1 MKKTIHIILACAALA
16 ATGLAQSVNESDWG
30 KTKDGTPVKL
40 FTLKNDKGMAV
51 EITNYGGRIVKIVV
65 PDRDGKPGDV
75 VLGFDSLAGYEGP
88 DHSYFGAIIG
98 RYGNRIADGEFSIDG
113 KTYNLPKND
122 GGVNHI
128 HGGPSGFDGRVW
140 DAEASASPKGAVL
153 KLNLVSPDGDQ
164 GYPGTLKVAVTYTL
178 DNSNTLTV
186 NYKATADKPTVC
198 NLTNHSYF
206 NLAGEGRGSVANHE
220 VTINADKFTPVS
232 KKYLIPTGGL
242 KDVEG
247 TPFDFRKPRQVG
259 SRIEADDAQLQGASG
274 YDHNW
279 ALNKD
284 PKNPKAMTFAA
295 RVYEPVSGRE
305 MTVYTT
311 EPGVQFYAG
320 NFLKGVKG
328 KGGKQYFFRYGMCF
342 ETQHYPDS
350 PNNEDFP
357 STILR
362 PGETYDTTT
371 AFRFGAY

>member
-1 MKKTIHIILACAALA
+1 MRKIYTYLSLLILLLA
-16 ATGLAQSVNESDWG
+16 ASCQQEDLATTPALQPGEYRFSVAIPEPIVASRALGDQPQDVANMPMHVLVFDENGFYIATQKATVESFN
-30 KTKDGTPVKL
+30 GT
-40 FTLKNDKGMAV
+40 
-51 EITNYGGRIVKIVV
+51 
-65 PDRDGKPGDV
+65 
-75 VLGFDSLAGYEGP
+75 EG
-88 DHSYFGAIIG
+88 
-98 RYGNRIADGEFSIDG
+98 
-113 KTYNLPKND
+113 TYTVNLPKND

-259 SRIEADDAQLQGASG
+259 ARIEADDAQLQGARG

-284 PKNPKAMTFAA
+284 PKNPKAMTLAA
-295 RVYEPVSGRE
+295 RVYEPSSGRE

-320 NFLKGVKG
+320 NALKGVKG
-328 KGGKQYFFRYGMCF
+328 KGGKRYFFRYGMCF

-357 STILR
+357 STLRR

>member
-1 MKKTIHIILACAALA
+1 M
-16 ATGLAQSVNESDWG
+16 
-30 KTKDGTPVKL
+30 
-40 FTLKNDKGMAV
+40 
-51 EITNYGGRIVKIVV
+51 
-65 PDRDGKPGDV
+65 
-75 VLGFDSLAGYEGP
+75 
-88 DHSYFGAIIG
+88 
-98 RYGNRIADGEFSIDG
+98 
-113 KTYNLPKND
+113 
-122 GGVNHI
+122 
-128 HGGPSGFDGRVW
+128 
-140 DAEASASPKGAVL
+140 
-153 KLNLVSPDGDQ
+153 
-164 GYPGTLKVAVTYTL
+164 
-178 DNSNTLTV
+178 
-186 NYKATADKPTVC
+186 
-198 NLTNHSYF
+198 
-206 NLAGEGRGSVANHE
+206 
-220 VTINADKFTPVS
+220 TINADKFTPVS

-259 SRIEADDAQLQGASG
+259 SRIEADDAQLQGARG

-328 KGGKQYFFRYGMCF
+328 KGGKRYFFRYGMCF